1 MKVKFKNNKNVTTV
15 VFGDGATEQGTF
27 HESLNF
33 ASLHNLPVLFVCE
46 DNGLAVHSS
55 LKDRHS
61 YNHEI
66 FATPAFNDTCKK
78 KLHNLRKEKY
88 HK

>member
-1 MKVKFKNNKNVTTV
+1 MRKK
-15 VFGDGATEQGTF
+15 
-27 HESLNF
+27 
-33 ASLHNLPVLFVCE
+33 
-46 DNGLAVHSS
+46 
-55 LKDRHS
+55 

-66 FATPAFNDTCKK
+66 FATPAFNDICKK